1 MKEAKIYDSNIFD
14 YTDEGDVISCS
25 LSNIILSHLKLEE
38 TWIIKAISL
47 EL

>member
-1 MKEAKIYDSNIFD
+1 MKEAKIYDSNIFE
-14 YTDEGDVISCS
+14 YTDAGVVICYS
-25 LSNIILSHLKLEE
+25 LSNIMLSHLKLEE